1 MGDSAGEPRRVSSP
15 GLFAELFSAAVDYL
29 GIQVPFVDREK
40 IGVIG
45 ICGSGGFSL
54 AAAAVDTR
62 IKAVATASMY
72 DITDVRGMMDLS
84 KDQLDQMK
92 DELVQQRWEDYAK
105 AGEPQ
110 RQDATYK
117 PLLKLRS
124 TFPTNTRV
132 LNIYGDKEDGSH
144 SDGDVP
150 VNSAKSLKY
159 LVSGRAKS
167 YREVEIK
174 GANAQHST
182 LHNNSQVNRELINF
196 LWRK

>member
-1 MGDSAGEPRRVSSP
+1 M
-15 GLFAELFSAAVDYL
+15 
-29 GIQVPFVDREK
+29 
-40 IGVIG
+40 
-45 ICGSGGFSL
+45 
-54 AAAAVDTR
+54 
-62 IKAVATASMY
+62 
-72 DITDVRGMMDLS
+72 
-84 KDQLDQMK
+84 
-92 DELVQQRWEDYAK
+92 
-105 AGEPQ
+105 
-110 RQDATYK
+110 
-117 PLLKLRS
+117 LKLRS
-124 TFPTNTRV
+124 TFPTNNRV